1 MKYTYGDWETI
12 AKDYEQIES
21 MSTKPDSTKFHRYNE
36 NDIIDENK
44 TVKWNREE
52 IIRRNDTYKAE
63 KARLQAVRNEAL
75 CSIIND
81 IKEVFSDELSTYHIN
96 SKKSGKEIAS
106 LIYNKAYEDS
116 YSYGIYDVL
125 QKMDDYMDFIYE
137 LFT

>member
-1 MKYTYGDWETI
+1 MKYTYGDWATI

-21 MSTKPDSTKFHRYNE
+21 MSTKPDPTKFPHYNQ

-44 TVKWNREE
+44 TVKWNRDEVNRCREE
-52 IIRRNDTYKAE
+52 YAKE
-63 KARLQAVRNEAL
+63 KYRLNHGRNEAL

-106 LIYNKAYEDS
+106 LIYNKANEES
-116 YSYGIYDVL
+116 HSYGIYDVL

-137 LFT
+137 LFA